1 MNRRN
6 LRISGPDGNGGE
18 AAVRVYEAFREQ
30 DERRREEL
38 DRLIREGPTTVEKRV
53 ARRCP
58 ECDSPAIH
66 RRGCSKGPPLI
77 MCPGPE
83 CDRMAAGGRGY
94 CHAHLRQLREGR
106 ALTPVRGWVPRARR
120 NVA

>member
-1 MNRRN
+1 MSIRN
-6 LRISGPDGNGGE
+6 HTWSGPEGNGGAS
-18 AAVRVYEAFREQ
+18 AARVYEAFREQ

-38 DRLIREGPTTVEKRV
+38 DRLIREGPVTVERRV
-53 ARRCP
+53 AKRCP

-66 RRGCSKGPPLI
+66 RRGCSKGPPVI

-94 CHAHLRQLREGR
+94 CHAHLRQLREGK
-106 ALTPVRGWVPRARR
+106 ALTPLRPWVPRARR
-120 NVA
+120 DAA